1 MDGTGEDDV
10 RIQGGPQPAHAAP
23 DVRGPDAGAAQS
35 APPDDA
41 AHLADVNRL
50 LKQEIAHRRRA
61 EEANAKFAAIV
72 ENSTDSIIG
81 QKLDGTIVTWNKG
94 AEHIFGYTADEAC
107 GRPIAMLFPEE
118 TIDEQARIFR
128 SIRRGEIVPPFETE
142 RVRKD
147 GTRIQVSLT
156 VSPIRDSAGRVVGAS
171 RIARDITARRVME
184 QALRESEAK
193 ARAILDTAVD
203 AIITIDAR
211 GMIES
216 FNKAAE
222 RLFGYKP
229 ANVIGRNVSLLMPD
243 PYRSEHDGYLRNYC
257 ETGRAKII
265 GIGRE
270 VIAQRSDGTVFP
282 ADLAVSEVKL
292 GDRRL
297 FTGIVRDIS
306 ERKRLEQEILEISDR
321 EKRRI
326 GQDMHDSLGQLL
338 TGIGFKSKSLE
349 NKLAA
354 KAIPESKIGKQIAEL
369 VTQAIMQARGLARG
383 LQPVEP
389 RPAGLMSA
397 LQELAINIQDLF
409 HVSCV
414 FVCPEAVDIPDP
426 ATATHL
432 YRIAQEACNN
442 AIKHGR
448 AKHITIELTRAANA
462 VALTVSNDGVSY
474 GEAPAAAAAMTM
486 TATKGM
492 GMQIMRYRAAMIGG
506 SISVRSNPAGGGG
519 TVITCQCRSAG
530 SAGSA
535 GSAS

>member
-1 MDGTGEDDV
+1 VEGTGNKDIRTEQDAERSSLVD
-10 RIQGGPQPAHAAP
+10 PALP
-23 DVRGPDAGAAQS
+23 G
-35 APPDDA
+35 DA
-41 AHLADVNRL
+41 AHLADVNKL

-94 AEHIFGYTADEAC
+94 AEAIFGYTADEAC
-107 GRPIAMLFPEE
+107 GRPISILFPQE
-118 TIDEQARIFR
+118 TIDEQARIFQ
-128 SIRRGEIVPPFETE
+128 SIRRGDVVPPFETE

-156 VSPIRDSAGRVVGAS
+156 VSPIRDSTGRVVGAS
-171 RIARDITARRVME
+171 RIARDITERKKIE

-193 ARAILDTAVD
+193 ARGILDTAVD

-211 GMIES
+211 GIIES

-229 ANVIGRNVSLLMPD
+229 RDVIGRNVSLLMPD

-270 VIAQRSDGTVFP
+270 VVAQRSDGSLFP
-282 ADLAVSEVKL
+282 ADLAVSEVQV

-354 KAIPESKIGKQIAEL
+354 KQVPEGSIAKQIADL

-397 LQELAINIQDLF
+397 LQELAINVQDLF
-409 HVSCV
+409 PVTCT
-414 FVCPEAVDIPDP
+414 FNCPRVVEIGDP
-426 ATATHL
+426 ARATHL

-448 AKHITIELTRAANA
+448 AKTIVIELSRGADESL
-462 VALTVSNDGVSY
+462 VLSVGDDGVGFAQQQPS
-474 GEAPAAAAAMTM
+474 GTS
-486 TATKGM
+486 KGM
-492 GMQIMRYRAAMIGG
+492 GMQIMRYRAAVIGATI
-506 SISVRSNPAGGGG
+506 SIRPNGAAG
-519 TVITCQCRSAG
+519 TVVTCQCRLSG
-530 SAGSA
+530 SEAV
-535 GSAS
+535 

>member
-1 MDGTGEDDV
+1 MGLEGTRKEDIAAPGDGQSSLSDPTRPTD
-10 RIQGGPQPAHAAP
+10 GGPL
-23 DVRGPDAGAAQS
+23 PDAKS
-35 APPDDA
+35 
-41 AHLADVNRL
+41 
-50 LKQEIAHRRRA
+50 LKQETAYRRRA

-72 ENSTDSIIG
+72 ENSTDAIIG
-81 QKLDGTIVTWNKG
+81 QKLDGTIVTWNHG
-94 AEHIFGYTADEAC
+94 AERIFGYTADEAC
-107 GRPIAMLFPEE
+107 GQAISLVFPAESIE
-118 TIDEQARIFR
+118 EQARIVQ

-142 RVRKD
+142 RIRKD

-156 VSPIRDSAGRVVGAS
+156 VSPIRDPAGRVVGAS
-171 RIARDITARRVME
+171 RIARDITERKKIE

-193 ARAILDTAVD
+193 ARGILDTAVD
-203 AIITIDAR
+203 AIITIDSR
-211 GMIES
+211 GVIES
-216 FNKAAE
+216 FNRAAE

-229 ANVIGRNVSLLMPD
+229 QDAIGKNVSFLMPD
-243 PYRSEHDGYLRNYC
+243 PYRSEHDGYLRNYV

-270 VIAQRSDGTVFP
+270 VVAQRSDGSLFP
-282 ADLAVSEVKL
+282 ADLAVSEVQL

-354 KAIPESKIGKQIAEL
+354 KQITEATIAKQIADL

-397 LQELAINIQDLF
+397 LQELAINVQDLF
-409 HVSCV
+409 PVSCIFACSQV
-414 FVCPEAVDIPDP
+414 VEICDP
-426 ATATHL
+426 ALATHL

-448 AKHITIELTRAANA
+448 AKEIAIELTRADD
-462 VALTVSNDGVSY
+462 VVTVTVRDDGIGYSQPT
-474 GEAPAAAAAMTM
+474 GAS
-486 TATKGM
+486 KGM
-492 GMQIMRYRAAMIGG
+492 GMQIMRYRAAVVGG
-506 SISVRSNPAGGGG
+506 ALSIRPNGTAG
-519 TVITCQCRSAG
+519 TVISCQCRLTSSAG
-530 SAGSA
+530 
-535 GSAS
+535 

>member
-1 MDGTGEDDV
+1 MAAAWRAFARQLQWGRGDVVERTGKDNVDNVESESESV
-10 RIQGGPQPAHAAP
+10 GG
-23 DVRGPDAGAAQS
+23 AGAPS
-35 APPDDA
+35 ADDA
-41 AHLADVNRL
+41 AHLAHVNKL
-50 LKQEIAHRRRA
+50 LKQEIAQRRRA
-61 EEANAKFAAIV
+61 DESNATFAAIV
-72 ENSTDSIIG
+72 ENSTDAIIG
-81 QKLDGTIVTWNKG
+81 QKLDGTIVTWNRG
-94 AEHIFGYTADEAC
+94 AEQIFGYTADEAR
-107 GRPIAMLFPEE
+107 GRLISMIFPAEAV
-118 TIDEQARIFR
+118 DEQSHIVQC
-128 SIRRGEIVPPFETE
+128 IRRGENVPPFETE

-171 RIARDITARRVME
+171 RIARDITQRKLME

-203 AIITIDAR
+203 AIITIDPY
-211 GMIES
+211 GVIKS

-222 RLFGYKP
+222 RLFGYTP
-229 ANVIGRNVSLLMPD
+229 AEVIGRNVSMLMPN
-243 PYRSEHDGYLRNYC
+243 PYRDEHDRYMRNYL

-270 VIAQRSDGTVFP
+270 VVAQRNDGTTFP
-282 ADLAVSEVKL
+282 ADLSVSEVRV
-292 GDRRL
+292 GDRHL

-354 KAIPESKIGKQIAEL
+354 KGVAEAATAKQIAEL

-397 LQELAINIQDLF
+397 LEELAINVRDLF
-409 HVSCV
+409 KVSCT
-414 FVCPEAVDIPDP
+414 FRCPQMVEIDAP
-426 ATATHL
+426 AKATHL

-442 AIKHGR
+442 AVKHGR
-448 AKHITIELTRAANA
+448 AGEIVIELRRTTDR
-462 VALTVSNDGVSY
+462 LTLSIADDGV
-474 GEAPAAAAAMTM
+474 GFAAPPERPT
-486 TATKGM
+486 GM
-492 GMQIMRYRAAMIGG
+492 GMQIMRYRAAMVAG
-506 SISVRSNPAGGGG
+506 SIAVRAGDPRG
-519 TVITCQCRSAG
+519 TVIVCQCPLNG
-530 SAGSA
+530 G
-535 GSAS
+535 

>member
-1 MDGTGEDDV
+1 MGSTGKDELREQQDLQAPTSAV
-10 RIQGGPQPAHAAP
+10 GSSRAAEE
-23 DVRGPDAGAAQS
+23 
-35 APPDDA
+35 A
-41 AHLADVNRL
+41 AHLADVNKL

-61 EEANAKFAAIV
+61 EEANATFAAIV
-72 ENSTDSIIG
+72 ENSTDSIVG

-94 AEHIFGYTADEAC
+94 AEQIFGYTADEAC
-107 GRPIAMLFPEE
+107 GRPISILFPPELV
-118 TIDEQARIFR
+118 DEQSRIVQC
-128 SIRRGEIVPPFETE
+128 IRRGEIVRPFETE

-147 GTRIQVSLT
+147 GTRIAVSLA

-171 RIARDITARRVME
+171 RIARDITARKAIE

-193 ARAILDTAVD
+193 SRAILDTAVD
-203 AIITIDAR
+203 AIITIDSR
-211 GMIES
+211 GLVES
-216 FNKAAE
+216 FNKSAE
-222 RLFGYKP
+222 QLFGYTP
-229 ANVIGRNVSLLMPD
+229 QDVIGKNVSFLMPE

-270 VIAQRSDGTVFP
+270 VIAQRSDGTLVP

-338 TGIGFKSKSLE
+338 TGIGFRSKSLE

-354 KAIPESKIGKQIAEL
+354 KQVPEGAIAKQIAEL

-409 HVSCV
+409 HVSCT
-414 FVCPEAVDIPDP
+414 FTCPKGVEITDP
-426 ATATHL
+426 AAATHL

-442 AIKHGR
+442 AIKHGHARAITVELMR
-448 AKHITIELTRAANA
+448 AKDVVVLM
-462 VALTVSNDGVSY
+462 VSNDGDSFA
-474 GEAPAAAAAMTM
+474 APTG
-486 TATKGM
+486 ATRGM

-506 SISVRSNPAGGGG
+506 TISIRPNPGGGA
-519 TVITCQCRSAG
+519 VIECQCRMRASAD
-530 SAGSA
+530 
-535 GSAS
+535 

>member
-1 MDGTGEDDV
+1 ME
-10 RIQGGPQPAHAAP
+10 R
-23 DVRGPDAGAAQS
+23 RGSSAVERSGKDNVKSSTEPGAAV
-35 APPDDA
+35 PPCADDP
-41 AHLADVNRL
+41 AHLADVNKL

-61 EEANAKFAAIV
+61 EEANATFAAIV
-72 ENSTDSIIG
+72 ENSTDAIIG

-94 AEHIFGYTADEAC
+94 AEQIFGYTADEAR
-107 GRPIAMLFPEE
+107 GRLISMIFPAEAV
-118 TIDEQARIFR
+118 DEQSRIVQC
-128 SIRRGEIVPPFETE
+128 IRRGEIVPPFETE

-156 VSPIRDSAGRVVGAS
+156 VSPIRDSTGRIVGAS
-171 RIARDITARRVME
+171 RIARDITQRKRME

-193 ARAILDTAVD
+193 ARGILDTAVD
-203 AIITIDAR
+203 AIITIDA
-211 GMIES
+211 GGIVES
-216 FNKAAE
+216 FNNAAE

-229 ANVIGRNVSLLMPD
+229 SDVIGKNVSMLMPQ
-243 PYRSEHDGYLRNYC
+243 PYRGEHDGYMRNYI

-270 VIAQRSDGTVFP
+270 VVAQRSDGTTFP
-282 ADLAVSEVKL
+282 ADLAVSEVRV

-306 ERKRLEQEILEISDR
+306 ERKRLEQEILDISDR

-349 NKLAA
+349 NKLTA
-354 KAIPESKIGKQIAEL
+354 KGVAEATTARQIAEL

-397 LQELAINIQDLF
+397 LQELAINVQDLF
-409 HVSCV
+409 KVSCTFRCAQV
-414 FVCPEAVDIPDP
+414 VEIDDP
-426 ATATHL
+426 AKATHL

-442 AIKHGR
+442 AVKHGR
-448 AKHITIELTRAANA
+448 AGDIVIELARAQHD
-462 VALTVSNDGVSY
+462 VTLTIADDGV
-474 GEAPAAAAAMTM
+474 GFAATSVEPP
-486 TATKGM
+486 KGM
-492 GMQIMRYRAAMIGG
+492 GMQIMRYRAAMVNGA
-506 SISVRSNPAGGGG
+506 ISVRAGAPRG
-519 TVITCQCRSAG
+519 TMIVCQCPLNARDVATG
-530 SAGSA
+530 AT
-535 GSAS
+535 

>member
-1 MDGTGEDDV
+1 MGTADGQDV
-10 RIQGGPQPAHAAP
+10 RTQGDANASSPTDAARPA
-23 DVRGPDAGAAQS
+23 
-35 APPDDA
+35 DDA
-41 AHLADVNRL
+41 VHLAELNKL

-72 ENSTDSIIG
+72 ENSADAIIG

-94 AEHIFGYTADEAC
+94 AEQIFGYSSEEAC
-107 GRPIAMLFPEE
+107 GRPIEMLFPPAESAASG
-118 TIDEQARIFR
+118 DEATRIMHA
-128 SIRRGEIVPPFETE
+128 IRRGEMVPPFETA
-142 RVRKD
+142 RIRRD
-147 GTRIQVSLT
+147 GSLIHVSLT
-156 VSPIRDSAGRVVGAS
+156 VSPIRDADGRVVGAS
-171 RIARDITARRVME
+171 RIARDITRRKQME

-193 ARAILDTAVD
+193 ARGILDTAVD

-211 GMIES
+211 GIVES

-222 RLFGYKP
+222 RLFGYVP
-229 ANVIGRNVSLLMPD
+229 RDVIGKNVSMLMPQ
-243 PYRSEHDGYLRNYC
+243 PYSGQHDGYMRNYC

-270 VIAQRSDGTVFP
+270 VVARRSDGSLFP

-292 GDRRL
+292 GDRWL

-354 KAIPESKIGKQIAEL
+354 KQVPEGAIARQIAEL

-397 LQELAINIQDLF
+397 LQELATNVQDLF
-409 HVSCV
+409 PVACT
-414 FVCPEAVDIPDP
+414 FRCPALVEIANPAV
-426 ATATHL
+426 ATHL

-448 AKHITIELTRAANA
+448 AQQIDIVLARADDDVLT
-462 VALTVSNDGVSY
+462 LTVADDGV
-474 GEAPAAAAAMTM
+474 GFAQPTG
-486 TATKGM
+486 ATKGM
-492 GMQIMRYRAAMIGG
+492 GMQIMSYRAAAIGG
-506 SISVRSNPAGGGG
+506 SIAIRANGESG
-519 TVITCQCRSAG
+519 TIITCQCRLTGKGPA
-530 SAGSA
+530 AA
-535 GSAS
+535 V

>member
-1 MDGTGEDDV
+1 MGLERTGKQQPRAQGDV
-10 RIQGGPQPAHAAP
+10 ESSPVANPAP
-23 DVRGPDAGAAQS
+23 S
-35 APPDDA
+35 APPAHTADEA
-41 AHLADVNRL
+41 AHLAEANRL
-50 LKQEIAHRRRA
+50 LKQEMAHRRRA

-72 ENSTDSIIG
+72 ESSTDAIIG

-94 AEHIFGYTADEAC
+94 AEQIFGYTADEAC
-107 GRPIAMLFPEE
+107 GRPISIIFPTEVEE
-118 TIDEQARIFR
+118 HSHIVQC
-128 SIRRGEIVPPFETE
+128 IRRGEVVPPFETE
-142 RVRKD
+142 RTRKD
-147 GTRIQVSLT
+147 GTRIHVSLT
-156 VSPIRDSAGRVVGAS
+156 VSPICDSEGRVVGAS
-171 RIARDITARRVME
+171 RIARDITERKKME

-193 ARAILDTAVD
+193 ARGILDTAVD
-203 AIITIDAR
+203 AIITIDSR
-211 GMIES
+211 GVVES

-229 ANVIGRNVSLLMPD
+229 QDVIGRNVSLLMPE
-243 PYRSEHDGYLRNYC
+243 PHRSEHDTYVRNYL

-270 VIAQRSDGTVFP
+270 VIARRSDGSLFP

-354 KAIPESKIGKQIAEL
+354 KQVPEGTIAKQIADL

-397 LQELAINIQDLF
+397 LQELALNVQDLF
-409 HVSCV
+409 PVSCT
-414 FVCPEAVDIPDP
+414 FNCPQVVEIADP
-426 ATATHL
+426 ALATHL

-442 AIKHGR
+442 AVKHGR
-448 AKHITIELTRAANA
+448 AKEIVIELTRADG
-462 VALTVSNDGVSY
+462 VITLTVTDNGVGFAQPS
-474 GEAPAAAAAMTM
+474 GAA
-486 TATKGM
+486 KGM
-492 GMQIMRYRAAMIGG
+492 GMQIMRYRAAVIGG
-506 SISVRSNPAGGGG
+506 SVTVRPNGSKG
-519 TVITCQCRSAG
+519 TVITCQCRLTG
-530 SAGSA
+530 SAA
-535 GSAS
+535 AAAAAAEAAASV

>member
-1 MDGTGEDDV
+1 LEGKDKEDVTTQDDG
-10 RIQGGPQPAHAAP
+10 QPSSIADPADRA
-23 DVRGPDAGAAQS
+23 
-35 APPDDA
+35 DA
-41 AHLADVNRL
+41 ANLADLNKV
-50 LKQEIAHRRRA
+50 LKQEIAFRRRA
-61 EEANAKFAAIV
+61 EESNATFAAIV
-72 ENSTDSIIG
+72 ENSTDAIIG

-94 AEHIFGYTADEAC
+94 AEQLFGHTADEAC
-107 GRPIAMLFPEE
+107 GCPISIIFPAEA
-118 TIDEQARIFR
+118 IGEQSRIVQC
-128 SIRRGEIVPPFETE
+128 IRRGEVVPPFETE

-147 GTRIQVSLT
+147 GTRMQVSLT
-156 VSPIRDSAGRVVGAS
+156 VSPIRDSTGRIVGAS
-171 RIARDITARRVME
+171 RIARDITQRKKIE

-193 ARAILDTAVD
+193 ARGILDTAVD
-203 AIITIDAR
+203 AIITIDSR
-211 GMIES
+211 GMVES

-229 ANVIGRNVSLLMPD
+229 QDVIGKNVSLLMPD
-243 PYRSEHDGYLRNYC
+243 PYRSEHDGYLRKYL

-270 VIAQRSDGTVFP
+270 VIAQRSDATLFP
-282 ADLAVSEVKL
+282 ADLAVSEVQV

-349 NKLAA
+349 NKLTA
-354 KAIPESKIGKQIAEL
+354 KNIPEGMIAKQIAGL

-397 LQELAINIQDLF
+397 LQELAINVQDLF
-409 HVSCV
+409 GVSCTV
-414 FVCPEAVDIPDP
+414 DCPQVVEIADP
-426 ATATHL
+426 ALATHL

-448 AKHITIELTRAANA
+448 AKEIIIELTRGDRF
-462 VALTVSNDGVSY
+462 VVVTVRDDGVGFSQQT
-474 GEAPAAAAAMTM
+474 GT
-486 TATKGM
+486 TKGM
-492 GMQIMRYRAAMIGG
+492 GMQIMRYRAAVIGG
-506 SISVRSNPAGGGG
+506 SLSVRPGVSGG
-519 TVITCQCRSAG
+519 TVITCQCQLRDLAV
-530 SAGSA
+530 
-535 GSAS
+535 

>member
-1 MDGTGEDDV
+1 VESTGKDNAESSTQSGGALPPAADD
-10 RIQGGPQPAHAAP
+10 
-23 DVRGPDAGAAQS
+23 S
-35 APPDDA
+35 
-41 AHLADVNRL
+41 AHLAEVNKL
-50 LKQEIAHRRRA
+50 LKQEIAHRRRT

-72 ENSTDSIIG
+72 ENSTDAIIG

-94 AEHIFGYTADEAC
+94 AEQIFGYTAEETC
-107 GRPIAMLFPEE
+107 GRLIQMIFPAEAVG
-118 TIDEQARIFR
+118 EQSRIVQC
-128 SIRRGEIVPPFETE
+128 IRRGEIVPPFETE

-156 VSPIRDSAGRVVGAS
+156 VSPIRDSTGRVVGAS
-171 RIARDITARRVME
+171 RIARDITERKKME

-193 ARAILDTAVD
+193 ARGILDTAVD

-222 RLFGYKP
+222 RLFGYAP
-229 ANVIGRNVSLLMPD
+229 QDVIGKNVSSLMPD
-243 PYRSEHDGYLRNYC
+243 PFKSEHDGYLRNYC

-270 VIAQRSDGTVFP
+270 VVAQRSDGTLFP
-282 ADLAVSEVKL
+282 ADLAVSEVKV

-306 ERKRLEQEILEISDR
+306 ERKRLEQEILDISDR

-349 NKLAA
+349 NKLSA
-354 KAIPESKIGKQIAEL
+354 KGVTEAVTAKQIAEL
-369 VTQAIMQARGLARG
+369 VTQAIIQARGLARG
-383 LQPVEP
+383 LQPVEA

-397 LQELAINIQDLF
+397 LQELAINVQDLF
-409 HVSCV
+409 KVSCT
-414 FVCPEAVDIPDP
+414 FRCPAMVEIDNP
-426 ATATHL
+426 AKATHL

-442 AIKHGR
+442 AVKHGR
-448 AKHITIELTRAANA
+448 AGEIVIELTR
-462 VALTVSNDGVSY
+462 VQDGLMLTIADDGVGFSTS
-474 GEAPAAAAAMTM
+474 ADPP
-486 TATKGM
+486 KGM
-492 GMQIMRYRAAMIGG
+492 GMQIMRYRAAMVDG
-506 SISVRSNPAGGGG
+506 SISIRPGASRG
-519 TVITCQCRSAG
+519 TVIVCQCPLKA
-530 SAGSA
+530 
-535 GSAS
+535 